1 MERQLEKQNRLSE
14 SKARHE
20 NEGMVEKYFND
31 REKADAAKR
40 NQLTKQNAEL
50 LQQTILDRKLKEQQE
65 KDADRKFLN
74 AAQEMMGIEEKVSKD
89 RNAEYARDLR
99 DDMARREE
107 ERRNLRARDR
117 GEDDQYRKALDQE
130 ARAKALKD

>member
-1 MERQLEKQNRLSE
+1 
-14 SKARHE
+14 
-20 NEGMVEKYFND
+20 
-31 REKADAAKR
+31 
-40 NQLTKQNAEL
+40 
-50 LQQTILDRKLKEQQE
+50 
-65 KDADRKFLN
+65 
-74 AAQEMMGIEEKVSKD
+74 MGIEQKVCKD